1 MKQKVE
7 DVETLK
13 EKLFAQKK
21 KLVIGMFIF
30 LGIAVLIAGFYI
42 YNIKQE
48 SDAKELEY
56 EAYKALFQKKFS
68 QAGDLFAKAYEKKKK
83 IIYLLNAG
91 YSYSL
96 AEDQRK
102 AIEYLNKVA
111 NSDDESFSNL
121 AKFKIAMIYLKNN
134 EKQQAIKT
142 LKEIVNSRSTVMKDV
157 ALFELAKID
166 NKEEAKKYYEEII
179 NKFPSSELIG
189 IAKEELQKLQS
200 NN

>member
-121 AKFKIAMIYLKNN
+121 AKFKVAMIYLKNN